1 MMLIDLIKKKVK
13 LSIARV
19 DSSKNLLFWLFL
31 TMALASSSSVIARET
46 GRVAKVVD
54 GDTVVLASGEK
65 VRLLSINAPEIGY
78 RGEIG
83 EPGGYLAK
91 EQLQELVLGQLVY
104 LEHDVELADH
114 YGRTL
119 AHLFL
124 KNGRHIN
131 REMVR
136 AGLAIL
142 SLHPPNLK
150 YTEELKA
157 AQRYAEKKRSGMWQL
172 KAHQVKSVTAIATT
186 VAKKWGRFEGQIKA
200 IQHSRKG
207 TKLYFDDRV
216 YIWIARKDLK
226 YFKHL
231 NRYNRRVVE
240 VRGWPGER
248 GGQWSVRARHP
259 SQIILKP

>member
-13 LSIARV
+13 LSVARV

-54 GDTVVLASGEK
+54 GDTVVLTSGEK

-78 RGEIG
+78 RGELS

-91 EQLQELVLGQLVY
+91 EQLQGLVLGQLVY
-104 LEHDVELADH
+104 IEPDVELVDH

-124 KNGRHIN
+124 ANGRHIN

-136 AGLAIL
+136 DGLAI
-142 SLHPPNLK
+142 SNIHPPNLK
-150 YTEELKA
+150 YAEDLQV
-157 AQRYAEKKRSGMWQL
+157 AQRYAEKKRSGLWQL
-172 KAHQVKSVTAIATT
+172 RAYQVKPVTAISTML
-186 VAKKWGRFEGQIKA
+186 VKKWGRFDGQIKT
-200 IQHSRKG
+200 IQRSKKG
-207 TKLYFDDRV
+207 TKLYFDKTV
-216 YIWIARKDLK
+216 YIWLARRDLK
-226 YFKHL
+226 YFQNL
-231 NRYNRRVVE
+231 NRYKGREIE
-240 VRGWPGER
+240 VRGWPGKR
-248 GGQWSVRARHP
+248 GGQWSIRVRHP